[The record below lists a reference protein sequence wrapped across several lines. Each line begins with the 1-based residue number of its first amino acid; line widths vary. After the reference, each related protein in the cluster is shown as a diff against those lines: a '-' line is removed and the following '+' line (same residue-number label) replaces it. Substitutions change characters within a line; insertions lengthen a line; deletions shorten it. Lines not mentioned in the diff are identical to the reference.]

1 MAELNPVQKIKEKFS
16 DKIVELWE
24 KSARRIYI
32 MVGKEDAKDIVKYL
46 FEDLGARFIIMSALD
61 TRQGIEILYHF
72 SFDTLSKIV
81 SIRTLTPMPFPEIE
95 SVSLIIPGAEYI
107 EREIHDILG
116 VNFRNHPNLTRFLLA
131 DDWPE
136 GVYPYRREHKG
147 QYPYRTEEEQELYR
161 KEIRSKW
168 EK

>member
-1 MAELNPVQKIKEKFS
+1 MAELNLVQEVKEKFP

-24 KSARRIYI
+24 KSPKRIYI
-32 MVGKEDAKDIVKYL
+32 TVEKKDARDMARYL

-72 SFDTLSKIV
+72 SFDALGKVVTIKTIV
-81 SIRTLTPMPFPEIE
+81 PMPLPEIE
-95 SVSLIIPGAEYI
+95 TVSLVVPAAEYI

-116 VNFRNHPNLTRFLLA
+116 VNFINHPNLARFILA

-136 GVYPYRREHKG
+136 GEYPYRKEHKR
-147 QYPYRTEEEQELYR
+147 QFPYRTEEEQCPYR
-161 KEIRSKW
+161 E
-168 EK
+168 EKK

>member
-1 MAELNPVQKIKEKFS
+1 MAELNPIQRVKEKFP
-16 DKIVELWE
+16 DKIAELWE
-24 KSARRIYI
+24 RSPKRIYI
-32 MVGKEDAKDIVKYL
+32 TVGREDAKDVVRYL
-46 FEDLGARFIIMSALD
+46 FEDLGARFIIMTALD

-81 SIRTLTPMPFPEIE
+81 SIRTLAPMPFPEIE
-95 SVSLIIPGAEYI
+95 TVSLIIPGAEYI

-116 VNFRNHPNLTRFLLA
+116 VNFRNHPNLTRFILG

-136 GVYPYRREHKG
+136 GVYPYRKEHKG
-147 QYPYRTEEEQELYR
+147 QYPYRTEEEQELFR

>member
-1 MAELNPVQKIKEKFS
+1 MAELNLVQEVKEKFP

-24 KSARRIYI
+24 KSPKRIYI
-32 MVGKEDAKDIVKYL
+32 TVGKKDARDMARYL

-72 SFDTLSKIV
+72 SFDALGKVVTIKTIV
-81 SIRTLTPMPFPEIE
+81 PMPLPEIE
-95 SVSLIIPGAEYI
+95 TVSLVVPAAEYI

-116 VNFRNHPNLTRFLLA
+116 VNFINHPNLARFILA

-136 GVYPYRREHKG
+136 GEYPYRKEHKR
-147 QYPYRTEEEQELYR
+147 QFPYRTEEEQCPYR
-161 KEIRSKW
+161 E
-168 EK
+168 EKK